1 VASLFQGVMDAGH
14 GALDSVFGVAVTHTP
29 AAGGGP
35 YTRRGIFDRAP
46 EPIGEGTEGVPVSAT
61 APTLSIVLADW
72 AVAPVQGDSLVVS
85 GVTETWRVD
94 DVRPDGSGAALLV
107 LAV

>member
-35 YTRRGIFDRAP
+35 YTRRGIFDRAHEMVFP
-46 EPIGEGTEGVPVSAT
+46 DSEGVPVSAT

-72 AVAPVQGDSLVVS
+72 AVAPVQGDSLAVS
-85 GVTETWRVD
+85 GVSETWRVD
-94 DVRPDGSGAALLV
+94 DVRPDGSGMSLLV